1 MTFFAVKS
9 IAKRYGSVVAIQ
21 EASLEIKPGEIRAI
35 LGGNGSGKSTL
46 AKIIGGAVSPDSGE
60 IIFEGKPY
68 RAASPAQAK
77 QQKVIITSQELS
89 LLTNLTVEE
98 NLVLPAI
105 PTKGKLFT
113 NRKEMRKQALQV
125 LDRVGLSHIA
135 EVLVEYLPENQK
147 FMVEFC
153 KALLQQPKLL
163 VIDEITSALFREEVE
178 IFKQIVKELSQ
189 QGVGILFISHRM
201 GEIFSLCDSVT
212 VMRNGQVIGTYNIA
226 DVNEDMLVEML
237 TGTKAK
243 SAVRPAVEHIEDADK
258 TLLSVRDMLL
268 PSFGTRINLDI
279 KHGEMIGIAGLQGQ
293 GQSEFVRALFGMLGP
308 VRFRLDDKEVH
319 IHSVRRA
326 VKEGMAFLSGD
337 REREGTFSIRSI
349 SENLEAVNTSAL
361 SRKPLNQKELLDS
374 YGVKFDNVKQPI
386 RTLSGGNQQK
396 VVIARWTGVKPKVL
410 LADDPTKGIDVQARR
425 DVHAIFSD
433 LTASGSAVIIVSSDD
448 EELVNLTKNHPNSRV
463 LVMYG
468 GQFVHTLRGDDITV
482 HNIIS
487 ASLPRE
493 GVESK

>member
-1 MTFFAVKS
+1 MTFFAAKN

-21 EASLEIKPGEIRAI
+21 EATLEIRQGEIRAI

-46 AKIIGGAVSPDSGE
+46 AKIIGGAVFPDAGE

-77 QQKVIITSQELS
+77 QQKVIFTSQELS

-98 NLVLPAI
+98 NLVLPSI

-125 LDRVGLSHIA
+125 LERVGLAHIA
-135 EVLVEYLPENQK
+135 QVPVEYLPENQK

-163 VIDEITSALFREEVE
+163 IIDEITSALFREEVE
-178 IFKQIVKELSQ
+178 IFKQIVKELSR
-189 QGVGILFISHRM
+189 QGTGILFISHRM
-201 GEIFSLCDSVT
+201 SEIFSLCDSVT
-212 VMRNGQVIGTYNIA
+212 VMRNGQVIGTYGIA

-243 SAVRPAVEHIEDADK
+243 SAVKPAVEHIEVADK
-258 TLLSVRDMLL
+258 ILLSVKDMPL
-268 PSFGTRINLDI
+268 PTFGTRISLDV
-279 KHGEMIGIAGLQGQ
+279 KHGEMIGVAGLQGQ
-293 GQSEFVRALFGMLGP
+293 GQSDFVRTLFGMMGP
-308 VRFRLDDKEVH
+308 VHFRLDGKEVQ
-319 IHSVRRA
+319 IHSVRKS
-326 VKEGMAFLSGD
+326 VKEGLAFLSGD

-349 SENLEAVNTSAL
+349 SENLEAVNTGAL
-361 SRKPLNQKELLDS
+361 RRKPLNQNKLLEA
-374 YGVKFDNVKQPI
+374 YGVKFDSVRQPI

-396 VVIARWTGVKPKVL
+396 VVIARWTGAKPKVL

-425 DVHAIFSD
+425 DVHSIFSE
-433 LTASGSAVIIVSSDD
+433 LTAGGSAVIMVSSDD
-448 EELVNLTKNHPNSRV
+448 EELVNLTKGHPNARV

-468 GQFVHTLRGDDITV
+468 GQIMHTLRGDDITV

-493 GVESK
+493 GVENR